1 MSGPPSGTRKLSS
14 RIRSLDEEL
23 RSILNDVE
31 MEEKEP
37 GEQIRLEVL
46 VERYRYKG
54 KTTRRI
60 SISQRFN
67 EKAEIEKY
75 DRVTEKGA
83 RYGVATIRFLPTR
96 LVPNQS
102 QKF

>member
-37 GEQIRLEVL
+37 GEQIRLECVAK
-46 VERYRYKG
+46 RYRYG
-54 KTTRRI
+54 KTTMRSIGI
-60 SISQRFN
+60 SKRFN

-75 DRVTEKGA
+75 DRATEKGG
-83 RYGVATIRFLPTR
+83 RYCIISIRFPSTKSK
-96 LVPNQS
+96 PDQT
-102 QKF
+102 